1 MSGSLSVLS
10 KAPNSGRRERQRM
23 ILYHGSQVEN
33 FTPTYGLGDDTHDY
47 GRGFYTTA
55 NKELGKEWAVGQ
67 QANSDGWLHVYEVD
81 MASLKVFDFAQ
92 AGVLS
97 WLAELMKHRP
107 ADDTPGYMRDSTRFI
122 ARYGIDLSE
131 YDVIKGWRA
140 DASYFFIA
148 RMFVRNQVDVS
159 ILGDLLTLGDLGVQ
173 YFFKSE
179 RAFAALKEVHE
190 LKERVSMAEYKV
202 RFDARDDLARRK
214 MVELVYDLK
223 RNPLAR
229 VFSELIK
236 EAGDG
241 TSV

>member
-1 MSGSLSVLS
+1 
-10 KAPNSGRRERQRM
+10 M

-55 NKELGKEWAVGQ
+55 DKELGKVWAVGPR
-67 QANSDGWLHVYEVD
+67 ANADGWLHVYEAD
-81 MASLKVFDFAQ
+81 LDSLKVFDFAG
-92 AGVLS
+92 AGVLA

-107 ADDTPGYMRDSTRFI
+107 ADDTPGYMRDSVRFI
-122 ARYGIDLSE
+122 ARYGIDLSG

-140 DASYFFIA
+140 DASYYFIA

-179 RAFAALKEVHE
+179 RAFAALREAQD
-190 LKERVSMAEYKV
+190 LKERVPMSEYKA
-202 RFDARDDLARRK
+202 RFNARDDLARRR
-214 MVELVYDLK
+214 MVELMYDLK
-223 RNPLAR
+223 RNPLER
-229 VFSELIK
+229 VFSELVK
-236 EAGDG
+236 EVADDA
-241 TSV
+241 SV

>member
-1 MSGSLSVLS
+1 
-10 KAPNSGRRERQRM
+10 M

-33 FTPTYGLGDDTHDY
+33 FTPVYGLGNDTHDY

-55 NKELGKEWAVGQ
+55 EKELGREWAVGQ
-67 QANSDGWLHVYEVD
+67 QANSDGWLHVYEAD
-81 MASLKVFDFAQ
+81 LESLKVFDFADV
-92 AGVLS
+92 GVLP

-107 ADDTPGYMRDSTRFI
+107 ADDTPSYMRDSGRFI

-131 YDVIKGWRA
+131 YDVVRGWRA

-148 RMFVRNQVDVS
+148 RMFARNQVDVS
-159 ILGDLLTLGDLGVQ
+159 ILGELLTLGDLGVQ

-179 RAFAALKEVHE
+179 RAFASLRELPE

-202 RFDARDDLARRK
+202 RFDARDDQARRK
-214 MVELVYDLK
+214 MVELVYDMK
-223 RNPLAR
+223 RNPLEH

-236 EAGDG
+236 EVDDG